1 MQTGL
6 YISKAV
12 KPRASEDPSDI
23 SDDELEAEL
32 ERAAA
37 EIDDDS
43 SR

>member
-1 MQTGL
+1 
-6 YISKAV
+6 V
-12 KPRASEDPSDI
+12 KPRVSEDPSDI

-32 ERAAA
+32 ESAAA